1 MDYNLIKR
9 VITSF
14 NNLHFDVDTGILHS
28 ISSARVHELR
38 GRVKHLLL
46 SEDESSDLVTAA
58 ASMSVENSMLDIL
71 LVQFIDYQ
79 ETQKKGQKTY
89 KSLHKYIC
97 TVLHDPNQLE
107 IIDQLEINYLEY
119 TLISLIIIRQM
130 KED

>member
-14 NNLHFDVDTGILHS
+14 NNLHCDVDTGVMHS
-28 ISSARVHELR
+28 IPSARVHELR

-46 SEDESSDLVTAA
+46 SDDESSDLVTAA
-58 ASMSVENSMLDIL
+58 ASISAENSLLDIL

-79 ETQKKGQKTY
+79 ETRKKGQKTY

-97 TVLHDPNQLE
+97 TVLHDKNELRK
-107 IIDQLEINYLEY
+107 IDQLKINYSEY
-119 TLISLIIIRQM
+119 T
-130 KED
+130 

>member
-9 VITSF
+9 VIASF

-58 ASMSVENSMLDIL
+58 AAISAENSLLDIL
-71 LVQFIDYQ
+71 LVQFI
-79 ETQKKGQKTY
+79 
-89 KSLHKYIC
+89 
-97 TVLHDPNQLE
+97 
-107 IIDQLEINYLEY
+107 NYLETRKKGKKLTKVYINTFAQFY
-119 TLISLIIIRQM
+119 TIKIN
-130 KED
+130 